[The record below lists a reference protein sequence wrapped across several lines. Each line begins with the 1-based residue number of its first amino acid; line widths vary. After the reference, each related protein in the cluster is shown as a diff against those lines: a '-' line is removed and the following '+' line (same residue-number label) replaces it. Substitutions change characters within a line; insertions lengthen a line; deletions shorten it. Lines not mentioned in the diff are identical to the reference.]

1 MASQL
6 LLPQPQAAP
15 PPSPCLSPRVSQSVR
30 ILGSLV
36 AILLVF
42 LVTAALVKVQIDAL
56 SFFVITMI
64 KIVLINCKWGT
75 GRAAL
80 GLG

>member
-1 MASQL
+1 MA
-6 LLPQPQAAP
+6 LPDPHRQPPA
-15 PPSPCLSPRVSQSVR
+15 SPRVSQSVR

-42 LVTAALVKVQIDAL
+42 LVTAALVKVEMDAL

-64 KIVLINCKWGT
+64 KIVLINCNQGP
-75 GRAAL
+75 

>member
-1 MASQL
+1 M
-6 LLPQPQAAP
+6 
-15 PPSPCLSPRVSQSVR
+15 
-30 ILGSLV
+30 

>member
-1 MASQL
+1 M
-6 LLPQPQAAP
+6 
-15 PPSPCLSPRVSQSVR
+15 
-30 ILGSLV
+30 

-42 LVTAALVKVQIDAL
+42 LVTAALVKVEMDAL

-64 KIVLINCKWGT
+64 KIVLINCNQGDGT
-75 GRAAL
+75 GQAAL